1 MPNQAWVQRAPGR
14 PYFITEDGTPWTPIG
29 QNDAISWADWRGLL
43 HRQDLPAIG
52 GHLRW
57 LATHGVT
64 VLRFMLEYAETGE
77 HFFERPDGNFNP
89 VLIQAWDDLFD
100 LAGNAGL
107 RVLLTP
113 LDTYFHWVRWDLHP
127 FNVANVGTGTA
138 RVIWFEIA
146 RDNTPM
152 RSIFKLIDY
161 QPRAADKDYIT
172 TTAVA
177 NTYLPAGEHRFIMS
191 WPVPK
196 SVESL
201 SRWNALDATRST
213 LVASACFCSVLGEC
227 WTSHLRADLPQPVK
241 QCDARGH
248 RNFEG

>member
-1 MPNQAWVQRAPGR
+1 VIEDPEPPHAHHHKSGIAW
-14 PYFITEDGTPWTPIG
+14 
-29 QNDAISWADWRGLL
+29 L
-43 HRQDLPAIG
+43 
-52 GHLRW
+52 
-57 LATHGVT
+57 
-64 VLRFMLEYAETGE
+64 
-77 HFFERPDGNFNP
+77 
-89 VLIQAWDDLFD
+89 D
-100 LAGNAGL
+100 LALALAVIALSVGSLVTAQHTGHTMERLVNENSRLVRANA
-107 RVLLTP
+107 TP
-113 LDTYFHWVRWDLHP
+113 LLQFDQGNVRDDAAGGVSRAIY